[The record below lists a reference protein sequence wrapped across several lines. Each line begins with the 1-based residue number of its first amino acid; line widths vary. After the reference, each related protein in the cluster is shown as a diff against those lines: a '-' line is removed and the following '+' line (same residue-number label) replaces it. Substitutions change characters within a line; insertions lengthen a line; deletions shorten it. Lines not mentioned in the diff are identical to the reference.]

1 MEVKQ
6 SDFDK
11 VFNEKGTKKE
21 FLNLVQDSVTNL
33 MNQIGVIADA
43 VEEAISD
50 ESINLYNGYDL
61 EQLRMELIHANCAL
75 SRVIDYKNNIERD
88 LAKDTE
94 ENISL

>member
-21 FLNLVQDSVTNL
+21 FLNLVQDSVINL
-33 MNQIGVIADA
+33 MDQISIISDA
-43 VEEAISD
+43 IEEAID
-50 ESINLYNGYDL
+50 NESINLYKGYDL

-75 SRVIDYKNNIERD
+75 SRVVDYKKNIEHD
-88 LAKDTE
+88 LPKDAA